1 MVVLRF
7 RMGQWQH
14 RKASRSV
21 AELANGEPNTTQQA
35 ENTVG
40 PEASEE
46 PWVEVD
52 PVEAMIEGV
61 KSRGVCFFLS
71 LQ

>member
-14 RKASRSV
+14 RRAFKQV
-21 AELANGEPNTTQQA
+21 TECPGEPNTTQQQ
-35 ENTVG
+35 ENL
-40 PEASEE
+40 PETGEE

-52 PVEAMIEGV
+52 PVEAMIDGV
-61 KSRGVCFFLS
+61 KSRGVRFIYFL
-71 LQ
+71 Q